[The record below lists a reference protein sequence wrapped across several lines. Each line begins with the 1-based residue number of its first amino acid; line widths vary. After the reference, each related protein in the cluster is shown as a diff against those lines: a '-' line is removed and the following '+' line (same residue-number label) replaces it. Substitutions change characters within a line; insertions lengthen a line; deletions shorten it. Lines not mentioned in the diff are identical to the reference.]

1 MKLIIFD
8 LDGTLFRTETVDIVA
23 INRALEE
30 NGYKNRYKSEILKL
44 IGVTLDEAC
53 ISLINTKDKDVIEK
67 LKKDII
73 RFEKEEVEKYGELYE
88 GVLEGLI
95 RLKNLGFTL
104 CICSNGNEE
113 YIKQISKK
121 FNLPEIFEEI
131 SYSDS
136 KFTKSQRVR
145 RIKDKY
151 RADKFIMVGDRTSD
165 IEAAREND
173 GISIGVTY
181 GFGKDEPHQA
191 DYIAKDFNEIEST
204 IEEIFKEE
212 NLISYS

>member
-1 MKLIIFD
+1 MRLVIFD
-8 LDGTLFRTETVDIVA
+8 LDGTLFRTETVDVVA
-23 INRALEE
+23 INRALEA
-30 NGYKNRYKSEILKL
+30 NGYKSREELEILKL

-53 ISLINTKDKDVIEK
+53 ISLINTQNKKIIEK

-73 RFEKEEVEKYGELYE
+73 KFEKEEVEKYGQLYE
-88 GVLEGLI
+88 GVLEGVN

-113 YIKQISKK
+113 YIKQISCK
-121 FNLPEIFEEI
+121 FNFYELFEEI
-131 SYSDS
+131 SFSDT
-136 KFTKSQRVR
+136 KFSKSQRVK
-145 RIKDKY
+145 RIKDKFK
-151 RADKFIMVGDRTSD
+151 AGNFIMVGDRTSD
-165 IEAAREND
+165 IEAASDNG

-181 GFGKDEPHQA
+181 GFGKDEPYQA

-212 NLISYS
+212 NLLI